1 MAFIQALAG
10 RSRASR
16 AWPWAAVTLA
26 LTAQVA
32 SAAAVSGSGKPEAI
46 LVAEIVLLLLVGR
59 LLGEAMERLGQPAV
73 MGQLL
78 AGIILGPS
86 LFGAI
91 WPEAQKAIFPAD
103 PAQKSMIDAISQ
115 VGILMLLL
123 LTGME
128 TDLKLVRRVGKAAL
142 TISATG
148 ILVPFVC
155 GIALALLLPD
165 TMLPQGASRLVVA
178 LFLGTALSISSI
190 KIVATVVREM
200 GFMRRNLGQ
209 VIVGSAIL
217 EDTIGWVIIAVTL
230 GIAQRGRVDAASL
243 LFTIG
248 GVALF
253 IAASLT
259 VGRRLVFIS
268 IRWVND
274 NFKSEFPVITAILVI
289 MGVMALI
296 TQALGV
302 HTVLGAFVAGVLIG
316 ESPILTKHIEEQL
329 RGLIAAFFMPIFFG
343 LSGIS
348 ADLTILAKPQ
358 YLALTAGLVVIASIG
373 KFSGAFV
380 GGKIGGMTGRESFA
394 IGCAMNARGSTEI
407 IVASIGLAMGALTKD
422 LFTAIVTMAMLTT
435 LAMPPMLRRALDR
448 VPMRAD
454 EKDRMER
461 EEIDDRGFIPKLERL
476 LLAVDDSRT
485 GRFTARLAGLLA
497 GARGLPMTIVH
508 FKDELKARRF
518 APEPSREVKEGAK
531 QSAAAVTNP
540 TADDGEK
547 PEKVHL
553 TTRVQDAP
561 DPEVVA
567 EEARKG
573 FDLLL
578 IGIKGDHDAEGQFSA
593 DVTEVVKGFT
603 GPYAIVSNAET
614 APPRLNESSR
624 ILVPVNGTDA
634 ARRAAEIAFAIAR
647 PTQATVVALYVTG
660 AGAPGR
666 KSAAEGESADAV
678 LRDIAKLAERYDVAL
693 RTQKAPGGTTDAAI
707 LRAAAR
713 GYELLVMAVAP
724 RTGDALFFGK
734 TATAVLTKRKGAT
747 MFVAA

>member
-1 MAFIQALAG
+1 MTFILDSLGSPRARRALPWAVLAMLFTIQA
-10 RSRASR
+10 
-16 AWPWAAVTLA
+16 
-26 LTAQVA
+26 A
-32 SAAAVSGSGKPEAI
+32 SAAAVSGSGKTEATLI
-46 LVAEIVLLLLVGR
+46 AEIVLLLLVGR
-59 LLGEAMERLGQPAV
+59 LLGEAMERLGQPSI

-86 LFGAI
+86 LFGWV
-91 WPEAQKAIFPAD
+91 WPEAQKAIFPSD
-103 PAQKSMIDAISQ
+103 PAQKSMLDAISQ
-115 VGILMLLL
+115 IGILMLLL

-128 TDLKLVRRVGKAAL
+128 TDLKLVRRVGTAAL

-148 ILVPFVC
+148 ILVPFAC
-155 GIALALLLPD
+155 GVALAMVLPEWL
-165 TMLPQGASRLVVA
+165 MPHGASRIVVA

-200 GFMRRNLGQ
+200 GFIRRNLGQ
-209 VIVGSAIL
+209 IIVGSAIL

-230 GIAQRGRVDAASL
+230 GIAQRGTVDARSL
-243 LFTIG
+243 LFTVA
-248 GVALF
+248 GVAIFL
-253 IAASLT
+253 AASLT
-259 VGRRLVFIS
+259 IGRRLVFVA

-348 ADLTILAKPQ
+348 ADLTILAQPQ
-358 YLALTAGLVVIASIG
+358 YLALTAGLVLIASVG

-380 GGKIGGMTGRESFA
+380 GGKLGGMTGRESFA

-422 LFTAIVTMAMLTT
+422 LFTAIVTMAILTT
-435 LAMPPMLRRALDR
+435 TAMPPMLRRALDR
-448 VPMRAD
+448 VPVRPD
-454 EKDRMER
+454 EKERMAR
-461 EEIDDRGFIPKLERL
+461 EEIDERGFIPKLERL

-485 GRFTARLAGLLA
+485 GRFTARLAGFLA
-497 GARGLPMTIVH
+497 GAHGMPMTIVH
-508 FKDELKARRF
+508 FKDAPKARRF
-518 APEPSREVKEGAK
+518 VREPSREVKEGAK

-540 TADDGEK
+540 SADDGEK

-561 DPEVVA
+561 DTEAVA
-567 EEARKG
+567 QEASKG

-578 IGIKGDHDAEGQFSA
+578 IGMKSDHDADGQFSP
-593 DVTEVVKGFT
+593 DVSEVVTGFR
-603 GPYAIVSNAET
+603 GPYAIVTNCEA
-614 APPRLNESSR
+614 APPRLDGRAR

-647 PTQATVVALYVTG
+647 PTQASVVALYVTG
-660 AGAPGR
+660 AGASGR
-666 KSAAEGESADAV
+666 QSAAEGYSADAV
-678 LRDIAKLAERYDVAL
+678 LRDIARLADRYDVAL
-693 RTQKAPGGTTDAAI
+693 RTQKAVGGTTDAAI

-713 GYELLVMAVAP
+713 GYDLLVMAVTP

-747 MFVAA
+747 MFVAT